1 MPEELKA
8 SDILPLPVSRPLVLG
23 TLAALLLLIWLLQPI
38 LAPFL
43 IGVALAYLGDPVV
56 DRLEARGLSRTLG
69 VCVVFLVLTLL
80 SVLLLFLLVPMLVK
94 QLALLQSSLPLI
106 VEWLQGR
113 AVPWVERTF
122 DMKVDWLEPARLR
135 ELFTSGFGGAM
146 EFWGPLVKRISQSG
160 MAVLGWLINL
170 GLVPVVTF
178 YLLRDWD
185 DLIARMRSYI
195 PRRYEP
201 KCVQLA
207 LECDEVISA
216 FVRGQLLVMIS
227 LGIFYSAGLM
237 VVGLDLALLIG
248 MLAGLAGVVPYL
260 GFVVGVGAATIA
272 ALIQFP
278 DLLHVGLV
286 LLVFGAGQALES
298 MILTPLLVGDRIGL
312 HPVAVIF
319 AVLAGGQLFGVTG
332 VLLALPVAA
341 VLAVMFRH
349 LKVEYLE
356 SDWYLHM
363 NRPPGEVPG
372 VEPAALAVTEPSAAA
387 PAASGEPDAGRDDP
401 PSASAPPAP
410 KAE

>member
-1 MPEELKA
+1 MSEPLKA
-8 SDILPLPVSRPLVLG
+8 SDMLPVPVSKPLLFG
-23 TLAALLLLIWLLQPI
+23 SLAGLILLIWLLEPI

-43 IGVALAYLGDPVV
+43 IGVALAYLGDPIV
-56 DRLEARGLSRTLG
+56 DRMEARGLSRTLG
-69 VCVVFLVLTLL
+69 VCIVFLVLTLL
-80 SVLLLFLLVPMLVK
+80 SVLMLFLLVPMLVK
-94 QLALLQSSLPLI
+94 QLALLQSSLPLM

-113 AVPWVERTF
+113 VVPWVERTF
-122 DMKVDWLEPARLR
+122 DLQVDWLEPARLR
-135 ELFTSGFGGAM
+135 ELLTSGFGGAM

-160 MAVLGWLINL
+160 MAMVGWFINL

-185 DLIARMRSYI
+185 DLIARIRHFI

-216 FVRGQLLVMIS
+216 FVRGQLLVMIT
-227 LGIFYSAGLM
+227 LGVFYSIGLM
-237 VVGLDLALLIG
+237 VVGLNLALLIG

-260 GFVVGVGAATIA
+260 GFVVGVGAAGIA
-272 ALIQFP
+272 ALVQFP
-278 DLLHVGLV
+278 DLLHVVLV

-349 LKVEYLE
+349 LKAQYLS

-363 NRPPGEVPG
+363 NRPPGEVS
-372 VEPAALAVTEPSAAA
+372 VAEPDTLVVADTPSPARDASAL
-387 PAASGEPDAGRDDP
+387 GPDAGGKQKP
-401 PSASAPPAP
+401 
-410 KAE
+410 E